1 MHTDVSISLELPS
14 ETVSERTGTKFTP
27 WDVHRAQM
35 ASHLTLALGVV
46 LSLLNIAFIIG
57 FREKLPYLFTAD
69 ADLIMKAKDL
79 FLVVALYQLPDAI
92 NCVDQGIFRTTGQQS
107 LSAKLNFI
115 AYYIVG
121 IPMGCV
127 LGTEGS
133 NEV

>member
-57 FREKLPYLFTAD
+57 FLEKLPYLFTAD

-92 NCVDQGIFRTTGQQS
+92 NCVDQGIF
-107 LSAKLNFI
+107 
-115 AYYIVG
+115 
-121 IPMGCV
+121 
-127 LGTEGS
+127 
-133 NEV
+133 

>member
-1 MHTDVSISLELPS
+1 MTSYLI
-14 ETVSERTGTKFTP
+14 
-27 WDVHRAQM
+27 
-35 ASHLTLALGVV
+35 LALEVV
-46 LSLLNIAFIIG
+46 LSLLDIAFIVG
-57 FREKLPYLFTAD
+57 FSGRLPHLFTTD
-69 ADLIMKAKDL
+69 AYLIMKGKDF

-133 NEV
+133 NKV